1 MLSRSDGK
9 DYFHANLSSR
19 VMISDR
25 DFFRRFVNKG
35 KESYQQKASRK
46 WDREAVRSLQLLQ
59 WCSCLICKGNTAKP
73 HISLWKSEWRF
84 SAREWKPPICEFPSA
99 DKDSP
104 KTRTRKIPEEY
115 GENSKSRSHSKGAK
129 KCFLFYRQ
137 NAGSWPRQCSC
148 FFFLDRFCLLLTYHV
163 TQARLSRVSKETW
176 EWLIRFEFAVSKSEI
191 SLIRLGSSHV
201 WFLLSRLK
209 RLLRQT

>member
-35 KESYQQKASRK
+35 KESYQQEAGRK

-104 KTRTRKIPEEY
+104 TTRTRNIPEEC
-115 GENSKSRSHSKGAK
+115 GENSKSKSPSNGAK
-129 KCFLFYRQ
+129 KCLLFCRQ
-137 NAGSWPRQCSC
+137 NAGSWPRQFS
-148 FFFLDRFCLLLTYHV
+148 FFFNFFLFGQGLLIIDLWCYPSS
-163 TQARLSRVSKETW
+163 LS
-176 EWLIRFEFAVSKSEI
+176 LP
-191 SLIRLGSSHV
+191 
-201 WFLLSRLK
+201 LLSRK
-209 RLLRQT
+209 FRLLDLAVHTYDFY

>member
-104 KTRTRKIPEEY
+104 TTRTRNIPEEC
-115 GENSKSRSHSKGAK
+115 GENSKSKSPSNGAK
-129 KCFLFYRQ
+129 KCLLFYRQ
-137 NAGSWPRQCSC
+137 NAGSWPRQFSFFLN
-148 FFFLDRFCLLLTYHV
+148 FFFIWTGFAYYWLMMLPKQGWVVFQR
-163 TQARLSRVSKETW
+163 RLENDLVALSLPPISRK
-176 EWLIRFEFAVSKSEI
+176 F
-191 SLIRLGSSHV
+191 RL
-201 WFLLSRLK
+201 
-209 RLLRQT
+209 